1 MTDFTLVVDNDIG
14 GGRGSL
20 HFLILTTTLC
30 FVDIFVR
37 VRRVNLL
44 LTFYRDAI
52 FIFSKL
58 GLDRNTFYFVHK
70 VINGAVVNVMYR
82 NG

>member
-30 FVDIFVR
+30 FVDIFVK

-44 LTFYRDAI
+44 LLTGCNIYFSQNWACFKTL
-52 FIFSKL
+52 FILCTK
-58 GLDRNTFYFVHK
+58 
-70 VINGAVVNVMYR
+70 
-82 NG
+82 